1 LRYAPRREGAMA
13 VEQQT
18 NFGGNQTWRAR
29 CYVPADEAE
38 VLKILARHADGPIRA
53 FGGKHSWS
61 EVAATDGVAL
71 DLSRLDQVKP
81 FTKDGQPF
89 VRVGA
94 GIRLG
99 DLVERLH
106 AETDRTLPTL
116 GVILRQTIAGAIS
129 TGTHGSGR
137 QSLSHFVAGL
147 RVAAYDMNGT
157 PEIFEYRDGDV
168 LKAARCAL
176 GTMGVILTVDLPT
189 VPKYSIAETLR
200 WPKRLGDVLDMYR
213 EHPLTQFA
221 LLPYGWRLLA
231 WERRPVGNPELS
243 FGERFK
249 AQYFRIQNLV
259 ATDVLFHLTLK
270 LVLRLGKGAVKTF
283 LAVMPRFLVADVTRI
298 DDSVDVLTMR
308 HDLFRHEEMELFVA
322 ESRLG
327 DALDLLRYATDVFA
341 DEETQAPNGIAA
353 ALRAHGLAEEP
364 ERHRGG
370 YVHHYPFF
378 VRRVLPED
386 ALISMASASAESMYS
401 ISVFTYHAPDARK
414 GYYGFCLFLAR
425 AMNRLFGARLHWGK
439 HFPLGEAEIACLYP
453 DLERFRAHARAT
465 DPNGVFRNRFT
476 ARVLGLARA

>member
-1 LRYAPRREGAMA
+1 MA

-29 CYVPADEAE
+29 CYVPADEQE
-38 VLKILARHADGPIRA
+38 VLKILARHADAPIRA

-61 EVAATDGVAL
+61 DIAITDGVAL

-94 GIRLG
+94 GCRLG
-99 DLVERLH
+99 DLLERLH
-106 AETDRTLPTL
+106 AATDRTLPTL

-137 QSLSHFVAGL
+137 ESLSHFVAGL

-157 PEIFEYRDGDV
+157 PRIFEYREGDV

-189 VPKYSIAETLR
+189 VPKYKIADTLR

-221 LLPYGWRLLA
+221 LLPYSWRLLA
-231 WERRPVGNPELS
+231 WERRPVGNPELG
-243 FGERFK
+243 FGARFK
-249 AQYFRIQNLV
+249 AQFFRIQNLV
-259 ATDVLFHLTLK
+259 ATDVLFHSTLK
-270 LVLRLGKGAVKTF
+270 LMLRLGKGTIKTF
-283 LAVMPRFLVADVTRI
+283 LAVMPRFLTANVTRI
-298 DDSVDVLTMR
+298 DDSVHVLTMR
-308 HDLFRHEEMELFVA
+308 HDLFRHEEMELFVP

-327 DALDLLRYATDVFA
+327 EALDLLRYATEVFA
-341 DEETQAPNGIAA
+341 DEDAQAPDGTAA
-353 ALRAHGLAEEP
+353 ALRAHGLAEGLTGK
-364 ERHRGG
+364 RGA

-386 ALISMASASAESMYS
+386 TLLAMGSASSEPIYS
-401 ISVFTYHAPDARK
+401 VSVFTYHAPGARE
-414 GYYGFCLFLAR
+414 GYYGFCAYLAR
-425 AMNRLFGARLHWGK
+425 AMNRLFDARLHWGK
-439 HFPLGEAEIACLYP
+439 HFPLGETEIARLYP

-465 DPNGVFRNRFT
+465 DPNGVFRNAFT
-476 ARVLGLARA
+476 ARVLGLPPITIPPKTN